1 MLNCENKWIGSGNF
15 WRWIFFFS
23 SLSCKR
29 NFCVLWPF
37 QKKNLPRGEWIFN
50 KYQGNGSS
58 SLRFINWEERK
69 LIKIPSHLQ
78 SYDVF
83 ISLNI
88 MKRVLL
94 LLLRQSN
101 DSSFTLSI
109 VNILVLMIAAFKD
122 NFMWNV
128 WLTERN
134 KLKFCWKAW
143 N

>member
-1 MLNCENKWIGSGNF
+1 MLNCENKWIGSGNI
-15 WRWIFFFS
+15 WRWIYFFS

-37 QKKNLPRGEWIFN
+37 QKNLRRGEWIFN

-83 ISLNI
+83 ISRNI

-94 LLLRQSN
+94 LLLRPSN

-109 VNILVLMIAAFKD
+109 VNAPVLMITALKD
-122 NFMWNV
+122 SFDLRRKINYNFV
-128 WLTERN
+128 E
-134 KLKFCWKAW
+134 KHFKAW